1 MAEKKEK
8 KELDWA
14 RAEARRSIA
23 KYLRYLEDYTR
34 GRELHD

>member
-14 RAEARRSIA
+14 RAEARRSIL
-23 KYLRYLEDYTR
+23 KFLMYFEDYTR

>member
-14 RAEARRSIA
+14 RAEARRAILKVIEA
-23 KYLRYLEDYTR
+23 YREYT
-34 GRELHD
+34 GREP

>member
-14 RAEARRSIA
+14 RAEARRSIM
-23 KYLRYLEDYTR
+23 KYLQYLEDYMR
-34 GRELHD
+34 GRELHE